1 MISLKKTFKIVATIG
16 LVSVMA
22 FAFGN
27 CRGHKD
33 FEKRIEWVASK
44 LTSKLDL
51 DEAQKAKLETI
62 KAELIAKHKEMK
74 PKHESWAK
82 EMATQI
88 RAEKIDTKLLDKM
101 SIERETR
108 HQEMRKFFQSK
119 LVEFHAVL
127 KPEQREKFADLVE
140 RFASRHQPPEE

>member
-1 MISLKKTFKIVATIG
+1 MISFKKALKITTTLG

-33 FEKRIEWVASK
+33 FEKRIEWVTSK

-51 DEAQKAKLETI
+51 DDAQKAKLESI

-82 EMATQI
+82 ELASQI
-88 RAEKIDTKLLDKM
+88 RSEKIDTKYLDKM
-101 SIERETR
+101 SAERETR
-108 HQEMRKFFQSK
+108 HQEMRKFFQTK

-127 KPEQREKFADLVE
+127 KPEQREKFAELVE
-140 RFASRHQPPEE
+140 KFASRHQSPEE

>member
-1 MISLKKTFKIVATIG
+1 MISFKQVLKMTTTIV
-16 LVSVMA
+16 LVSTMA

-33 FEKRIEWVASK
+33 FEKRMEWVASK

-51 DEAQKAKLETI
+51 DDSQKAKLESI
-62 KAELIAKHKEMK
+62 KQELIAKHKEMK

-101 SIERETR
+101 SSERETR
-108 HQEMRKFFQSK
+108 HQEMRKFFQTK

-127 KPEQREKFADLVE
+127 KPEQREKFAELVE
-140 RFASRHQPPEE
+140 KFASRHQPPEE